1 MKNYKLITSLV
12 VIAIAII
19 VATFCVLILGSEKTY
34 KIKVI
39 QNISIANNRVENVN
53 GLVCFINIDT
63 KAYSIRSCTDS
74 VIFEG
79 AKIGERYLILTKTSE
94 LNEDIY
100 NRLYSVHKFSAY
112 LQKAFDNN
120 INQYFF
126 ELNDFVSNFILVENI
141 NARKALEIYMK
152 LWIEN
157 DIYTKFFKDSGLIMI
172 EYVEVDKNVRREMRC
187 NADFNNDYF
196 IFE

>member
-1 MKNYKLITSLV
+1 MKNYKLINSLV
-12 VIAIAII
+12 VIAIAVI
-19 VATFCVLILGSEKTY
+19 VATFCVLILGSEKPY

-39 QNISIANNRVENVN
+39 QNISIGNNRVENVN
-53 GLVCFINIDT
+53 GLVAFINIDT

-74 VIFEG
+74 VTFEG
-79 AKIGERYLILTKTSE
+79 AKLGERYLILTKTSE

-126 ELNDFVSNFILVENI
+126 ELNDFVTNFILVENI
-141 NARKALEIYMK
+141 NARKALEVYTKI
-152 LWIEN
+152 WIEN

-172 EYVEVDKNVRREMRC
+172 EYVEVDKNIRREFKV
-187 NADFNNDYF
+187 NADFNNNYF

>member
-12 VIAIAII
+12 IIAIAVII
-19 VATFCVLILGSEKTY
+19 ATFCVLILGSEKTY

-39 QNISIANNRVENVN
+39 QNISIANNRIENVN
-53 GLVCFINIDT
+53 GLVAFINIDT

-74 VIFEG
+74 ITYEG
-79 AKIGERYLILTKTSE
+79 AKLGERYLILTKTNE

-100 NRLYSVHKFSAY
+100 NRLYSIHKFSAY

-126 ELNDFVSNFILVENI
+126 ELNDFVTNFILVENI

-157 DIYTKFFKDSGLIMI
+157 NIYTKFFKDSGFVDI
-172 EYVEVDKNVRREMRC
+172 EFVEVDKNVRREFKV
-187 NADFNNDYF
+187 NADFNNNYF

>member
-1 MKNYKLITSLV
+1 MKKFKTLIILSVT
-12 VIAIAII
+12 AIAII
-19 VATFCVLILGSEKTY
+19 LSCFFVLLLNKEKSY
-34 KIKVI
+34 QIKVV
-39 QNISIANNRVENVN
+39 QNISVENKRIENVN
-53 GLVCFINIDT
+53 GLVAFINLDT
-63 KAYSIRSCTDS
+63 KAYSIRSCSDS
-74 VIFEG
+74 VTFEG
-79 AKIGERYLILTKTSE
+79 AKMGERYLILTKTSE

-126 ELNDFVSNFILVENI
+126 ELNDFVTNFILLENI

-172 EYVEVDKNVRREMRC
+172 EYVDVDKNVRREMKV